1 MSGPSRGRRAAHR
14 ADRLDAKKPGERTGS
29 RPKPPEAGARS
40 ASLEPGRAP
49 GYSDQSQLLPR
60 FVEKGGVQPPDIRE
74 NGIRGAPW
82 AAVNVCIPW
91 RRLGQSSEAGQE
103 SAPGGCANMV
113 AEAGRAKAA
122 YRSTGACLFAVDPC
136 HGFAQFVPPPRKTR
150 RLLAKTPDLPGSSA
164 QRARCPET
172 WLRLNAQAAPRPRQL
187 DPGAQRS
194 SRAIECREFDVAL
207 PFEIASVDASIGW
220 RARLLGSL
228 VAGEDGTAFPGYA
241 AFAPISTSAVGPRA
255 GQARRACLERAASRA
270 SCTCIQ
276 ANQSGNRMMRKFRRS
291 HSAPSGKCRS

>member
-1 MSGPSRGRRAAHR
+1 MPKCPVSGQGQGRSRRRRGREAPALSPAEHR
-14 ADRLDAKKPGERTGS
+14 ATPINTVASPLRGE
-29 RPKPPEAGARS
+29 
-40 ASLEPGRAP
+40 
-49 GYSDQSQLLPR
+49 
-60 FVEKGGVQPPDIRE
+60 GGVQPPNIRE

-194 SRAIECREFDVAL
+194 SRAIECRK
-207 PFEIASVDASIGW
+207 
-220 RARLLGSL
+220 
-228 VAGEDGTAFPGYA
+228 
-241 AFAPISTSAVGPRA
+241 ST
-255 GQARRACLERAASRA
+255 
-270 SCTCIQ
+270 
-276 ANQSGNRMMRKFRRS
+276 
-291 HSAPSGKCRS
+291 